1 VIAEVELL
9 AGCVAARAALA
20 QGRDAE
26 GFKAA
31 QLVGG
36 VGTSLWWWSGVKFGL
51 GGWLMFVVCVY
62 VWGVRWVGGWEVG
75 ARQRQFARA
84 SARSL
89 QRRAAACCWLADP
102 GLLVMKAG
110 CGMDVGLLH

>member
-1 VIAEVELL
+1 MIAEVELL

-36 VGTSLWWWSGVKFGL
+36 VGTSLWWCGKGGGRGGL
-51 GGWLMFVVCVY
+51 RRPAPARVLCSDVLLSAVGSLIQGCFV
-62 VWGVRWVGGWEVG
+62 
-75 ARQRQFARA
+75 
-84 SARSL
+84 S
-89 QRRAAACCWLADP
+89 
-102 GLLVMKAG
+102 KAG